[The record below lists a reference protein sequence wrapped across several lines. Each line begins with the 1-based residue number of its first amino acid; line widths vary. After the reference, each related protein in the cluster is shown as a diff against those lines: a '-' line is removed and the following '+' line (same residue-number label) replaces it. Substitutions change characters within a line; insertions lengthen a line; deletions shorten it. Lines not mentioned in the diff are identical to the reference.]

1 MMRYLLTSIAL
12 AVIIGLGP
20 TIAFGGVVKTGAAKT
35 GAATGAT
42 GGTTGDAT
50 KVSLRANVTV
60 TDDIVRLGDLFH
72 NTGERAQLSVA
83 HAPAPGKSAV
93 LDAAWLAETARR
105 FDLAWRPANRRV
117 RLVLRRASRTI
128 GREHIARRIAA
139 LLQDRGLRGKLN
151 VALDLRV
158 SAVHLPVDA
167 GDTFAIRELRHD
179 ERSGRLIAKL
189 VAPAQNP
196 LYSLRITG
204 RLQKLVKVPVLT
216 RRVRRGEILRARD
229 VALRAIDQSQV
240 PANAIVQSDEVVGKA
255 ARRSLPNGL
264 PVRDGDLEAPTLVR
278 RGALVTM
285 EISTPT
291 MRLTARGKAL
301 DNGTLNET
309 VRIRNIQSKRVV
321 QGTVV
326 GLDRVRITPAGS
338 VAAR

>member
-1 MMRYLLTSIAL
+1 MRYLLTSIAL

-20 TIAFGGVVKTGAAKT
+20 TIAFGGVVKSGAGETGTAAKP
-35 GAATGAT
+35 G
-42 GGTTGDAT
+42 AT
-50 KVSLRANVTV
+50 KVTLRANVTV
-60 TDDIVRLGDLFH
+60 KDDIVRLGDLFH

-83 HAPAPGKSAV
+83 HAPAPGKTAV
-93 LDAAWLAETARR
+93 LDAEWLAETARR
-105 FDLAWRPANRRV
+105 FELAWRPANRRV

-128 GREHIARRIAA
+128 KRDTIARRIAA
-139 LLQDRGLRGKLN
+139 QLQDRGLKGKLN
-151 VALDLRV
+151 VALDLSV
-158 SAVHLPVDA
+158 KTVHLPVDS

-179 ERSGRLIAKL
+179 DRSGRLIAKL
-189 VAPAQNP
+189 VAPASNP
-196 LYSLRITG
+196 LYSMRITG
-204 RLQKLVKVPVLT
+204 RLQKLVRVPVLT
-216 RRVRRGEILRARD
+216 RHVRRGEILRARD

-240 PANAIVQSDEVVGKA
+240 PANAITQRDEVVGQA
-255 ARRSLPNGL
+255 ARRTLPSGT

-285 EISTPT
+285 EISTRV

-301 DNGTLNET
+301 DNGTLGET

-338 VAAR
+338 LAAR